1 MIQEPVKK
9 GLRMFRQ
16 SRTYRDHHRYCHYD
30 RTELDRQTAAM
41 LLTCWS
47 SITVPGT
54 FPVSD
59 IMYAWECQKRHWELE
74 IQPVA
79 GRLFTIGDFVT
90 YLLCMQEQEDGETL
104 RNYRRPEMSHYVDIV
119 QMQEQMDEVMRDV
132 ERDLQL
138 AGFLAVTNEQLT
150 HRKMSACQPI

>member
-16 SRTYRDHHRYCHYD
+16 SRVYRDHHHYRHYD

-47 SITVPGT
+47 YLTCWGITTVHDLL
-54 FPVSD
+54 F
-59 IMYAWECQKRHWELE
+59 HWEHQRSKWNE
-74 IQPVA
+74 DVMPVC
-79 GRLFTIGDFVT
+79 GRMFCVGDFVT
-90 YLLCMQEQEDGETL
+90 FMLCQQEKEFGERL
-104 RNYRRPEMSHYVDIV
+104 QRYDAHA
-119 QMQEQMDEVMRDV
+119 EQMNIVELQEWMDELAHDV

-138 AGFLAVTNEQLT
+138 AGFLAVTNEQIERRAM
-150 HRKMSACQPI
+150 HAIQSI